1 MDETTLWLLSGAVA
15 LLLLRA
21 ASASLEAAL
30 VAVGLPRAQKLA
42 GEHGAGR
49 RARALAALL
58 QSREDTEAA
67 RRTLDSVSAM
77 GAAVLSALAAW
88 RALPGW
94 AGGVAAGLAVVVAA
108 LVSLAMSAGAR
119 GLGARQ
125 AEPVALGLALPA
137 RGLAVALAPA
147 GRLAGALS
155 RLLGLG
161 PGRFSL
167 PQPPL
172 DEMERAL
179 AEYAQAQGGSG
190 GQSTSELIH
199 RVFEFRETVARDVM
213 VPRTEVVAVDV
224 ETPVPELL
232 LLLSEQGHSR
242 LPVYAGS
249 LDHVVGTLHVRD
261 LVPLL
266 QHPELIVLRDLLRPA
281 TFVPWTKPVEQ
292 LLREMQRRRLH
303 MAMVVDEYG
312 GVMGLCTL
320 EDVLEVIVGDIGDEF
335 EEGDRG
341 EVEPLSDGT
350 FTARGSASLAEFN
363 RVTGAGVPEG
373 RGSETVGGFVTGL
386 AGAIPS
392 AGDRLF
398 WRGWVFTVSEATPRR
413 VGRVRAARVKR
424 QVS

>member
-1 MDETTLWLLSGAVA
+1 MDETTLWLLSGAAA
-15 LLLLRA
+15 LLLVRA
-21 ASASLEAAL
+21 ASAALEAAL
-30 VAVGLPRAQKLA
+30 VAVGLPRAQRLA
-42 GEHGAGR
+42 AEPLAGR

-58 QSREDTEAA
+58 AAREDTEAA
-67 RRTLDSVSAM
+67 RRALDAVSAM
-77 GAAVLSALAAW
+77 GAAVLGALAAW

-94 AGGVAAGLAVVVAA
+94 AGGVAAALAVVVAA
-108 LVSLAMSAGAR
+108 FASLALSAAAR
-119 GLGARQ
+119 ALGARQ
-125 AEPVALGLALPA
+125 AEPVALALALPS
-137 RGLAVALAPA
+137 RGLAILLAPA
-147 GRLAGALS
+147 GRLAATLARAL
-155 RLLGLG
+155 GQG

-167 PQPPL
+167 PRPPL
-172 DEMERAL
+172 EEMERAL
-179 AEYAQAQGGSG
+179 AEYAQAQGGG

-232 LLLSEQGHSR
+232 LLLAEQGHSR
-242 LPVYAGS
+242 LPVYAGN
-249 LDHVVGTLHVRD
+249 LDQVVGTLHVRD

-292 LLREMQRRRLH
+292 LLREMQRRHLH

-335 EEGDRG
+335 EESDGG

-363 RVTGAGVPEG
+363 RVTAAGVPEG

-386 AGAIPS
+386 AGAIPA

-424 QVS
+424 QAS